1 MLAMTVPGRG
11 NQDTEQPSR
20 ILQEELASHI
30 PLMPV
35 ACDAI
40 QAPQLLGGDRVS
52 HKGEKSVPRGH
63 RAKWVGRRSR
73 VLSATGPVLH
83 KDGGHFP
90 PWLPS

>member
-11 NQDTEQPSR
+11 NQDTEQPSC

-40 QAPQLLGGDRVS
+40 QAPQLLGGGQ
-52 HKGEKSVPRGH
+52 GESQ
-63 RAKWVGRRSR
+63 RRK
-73 VLSATGPVLH
+73 VSATRPQSKV
-83 KDGGHFP
+83 GGETF
-90 PWLPS
+90 